1 MGFRLIFQLVDQ
13 IACDGMRP
21 AVQANVLNDRAQA
34 CLVRVQEVVA
44 NTPFQLP
51 RQGAHG
57 EALSWPWALL
67 CGRSKPSILHR
78 NCLGLSI
85 SKAPSPDRHGLRLT
99 IW

>member
-1 MGFRLIFQLVDQ
+1 MFGAYFYLIRQRPDGPHPVVWKFGLRLRIGCQTQHLGFLHHYLPAGAMGFRLIFQLADQ

-51 RQGAHG
+51 R
-57 EALSWPWALL
+57 
-67 CGRSKPSILHR
+67 
-78 NCLGLSI
+78 
-85 SKAPSPDRHGLRLT
+85 
-99 IW
+99 

>member
-51 RQGAHG
+51 R
-57 EALSWPWALL
+57 
-67 CGRSKPSILHR
+67 
-78 NCLGLSI
+78 
-85 SKAPSPDRHGLRLT
+85 
-99 IW
+99 